1 MMFTA
6 KLISTCLGIGY
17 IRKGA
22 GTVAALA
29 GVLAWMAFRA
39 RGENGWLDLSI
50 IVLILVLGIWSAT
63 MVEQQWGKD
72 SNRVVIDELLGM
84 YISIFLL
91 PVNWQ
96 FMAAAFILFR
106 FFDIVKPFYIRRM
119 EKLPSGWG
127 VMADDILAG
136 VYTNLL
142 LQLVNKMDLFQ
153 S

>member
-6 KLISTCLGIGY
+6 KLISTCFGIGY

-29 GVLAWMAFRA
+29 GVLAWMAMQWNR
-39 RGENGWLDLSI
+39 ENAWLNLI
-50 IVLILVLGIWSAT
+50 VVLLVLILGLWSAGV
-63 MVEQQWGKD
+63 VEKQWGKD

-106 FFDIVKPFYIRRM
+106 FFDIVKPLYIRRM

-136 VYTNLL
+136 VYANVL
-142 LQLVNKMDLFQ
+142 LQVVNKMDLFK
-153 S
+153 